1 MTADWQVAGPIFGTH
16 NLPKMRLVYIVS
28 SETIYNYIF
37 QVDLHTLY
45 SGICEYDDSYFLSP
59 NYFSNNGKKKVEE
72 LRGNVEALKWI
83 RVDIL
88 ESHCLT
94 WKKEV
99 GNEVIPSS

>member
-1 MTADWQVAGPIFGTH
+1 MVTLTFNHQIIF
-16 NLPKMRLVYIVS
+16 LIK
-28 SETIYNYIF
+28 
-37 QVDLHTLY
+37 
-45 SGICEYDDSYFLSP
+45 
-59 NYFSNNGKKKVEE
+59 NGKKKVEE

-99 GNEVIPSS
+99 GIEVIPSS